1 MIKELYSLLELEQK
15 RNLFKLQ
22 IMIILMSIFEL
33 IGIASIGP
41 FMALVSNPNLVDTND
56 TLNYIYNFV
65 GASSKNNFIFLSGI
79 LVLFSLS
86 ISSLFSILTTW
97 RLARFSIGF
106 GISLGNKLYDYYLK
120 QNWIFHTTTTSAILT
135 KQISTETNRVT
146 SQILAQIMSAN
157 AKLVLV
163 FFISISLIIYNPLVA
178 IGGLFI
184 FVVGY
189 FIIYKIVK
197 KRLTRY
203 SKKISSSATTRFRLM
218 NEGFGGVKDILLSN
232 RQENFIKKFKE
243 CGDTQAKAQA
253 FISAVGQTPRYLMEL
268 LAFGSMILLVLVLLK
283 QHGGVIE
290 EVIPVLAVYALAGFK
305 LLPALQ
311 QIYSSI
317 TSIKGASASFEL
329 IKTDLLKVKNIKNKN
344 VEKIESLDDFKEI
357 KLENITFSYPNKK
370 KPAIENIDLIIKK
383 NTTIGLVGETGSGKS
398 TTVDII
404 LALLSP
410 TNGFLKIDDTIIKD
424 SNTKY
429 WQKNIGYV
437 PQAIFLSE
445 GTISENIAF
454 GIDNLDID
462 IEKVKK
468 AVKLAHLEELVASLE
483 DGLDTKVGERGVQLS
498 GGQRQRIGIARA
510 LYNDAKVLV
519 FDEATSALDGITE
532 KIIMDAINELS
543 GDRTIIII
551 AHRLTTV
558 MKADVI
564 YMFDKGKIID
574 SGNFEELLNKNER
587 FKEMVKST

>member
-317 TSIKGASASFEL
+317 TSIKGASASFES